1 MSYQLLYLDVIRTLS
16 EREEMPVEMLAL
28 KTGTTSS
35 TVTELL
41 EKLQQIHVVELDTD
55 KKNVKLS
62 NPQIVPTMTEFYAL
76 AG

>member
-1 MSYQLLYLDVIRTLS
+1 MSYQSLYLDVIRALS
-16 EREEMPVEMLAL
+16 EREQMPVEMLAL

>member
-1 MSYQLLYLDVIRTLS
+1 MSYQLLYLDIIRLLN
-16 EREEMPVEMLAL
+16 EREEMPIEMIAL

-41 EKLQQIHVVELDTD
+41 EKLEQIHVVKLDNE
-55 KKNVKLS
+55 KKNVKLAGPS
-62 NPQIVPTMTEFYAL
+62 SIPTMSEFYAL